1 MTAASEGHSEPVT
14 HTVIRS
20 EQAHMADFIFMLTRD
35 DVTIADAAERVTEVL
50 DSGIRHVGFK
60 NIGLP
65 WTQLR
70 QVGDAIRRAQAT
82 LYLEIVSLDAA
93 SEAESARAA
102 LQLNVDVLLG
112 GTRPD
117 IVLPVIAGSTLRYYP
132 FPGTIVGHPSRLLGS
147 TADIVASASRL
158 SLQPGIHGLDLLA
171 YRSDIDARQ
180 LIRSVCAAVGKPV
193 IVAGSIDRA
202 ERVREVVAC
211 GAAGFTVG
219 TAALNGVFPAGPALI
234 DQLGYIETILA
245 GVRPR
250 TSPEPGMAASD

>member
-1 MTAASEGHSEPVT
+1 
-14 HTVIRS
+14 
-20 EQAHMADFIFMLTRD
+20 MADFIFMLTRD
-35 DVTIADAAERVTEVL
+35 DVTIADAAARVIEVIAT
-50 DSGIRHVGFK
+50 GIRHIGFK

-70 QVGDAIRRAQAT
+70 QVADAIRRAHAT

-102 LQLNVDVLLG
+102 LQLHVDVLLG
-112 GTRPD
+112 GTRPE
-117 IVLPVIAGSTLRYYP
+117 IVLPVIAGTNLRYYP

-147 TADIVASASRL
+147 TADIVASAFRL
-158 SLQPGIHGLDLLA
+158 SLHPGVHGLDLLA
-171 YRSDIDARQ
+171 YRADTDARH

-202 ERVREVVAC
+202 ERVHEVVTC

-219 TAALNGVFPAGPALI
+219 TAALNGVFPAGVSLI
-234 DQLGYIETILA
+234 DQLGYIEMVLA
-245 GVRPR
+245 ELPPQTRQKPGV
-250 TSPEPGMAASD
+250 AASD